1 MAEPRLQRS
10 PRRAAR
16 VQLLTLLRTG
26 AWGTLRLG
34 MTRQEAVLRLGQP
47 TGWTMSDH
55 EARLRG
61 QGVAVA
67 GWALS
72 EILRFGAVE
81 FHFAASPAARC
92 WLIWCDDLD
101 ALDLPGPLRVKAM
114 GLSEGLPLAAV
125 VALLARDGLAGDV
138 VPFPSLPDQV
148 RLSLPSGA
156 QLGFSSD
163 PEFFDGP
170 ALAGH
175 RLCSVGVQARLV
187 GG

>member
-1 MAEPRLQRS
+1 MSGPRVKARAA
-10 PRRAAR
+10 RAAR

-26 AWGTLRLG
+26 AWGALRVG
-34 MTRQEAVLRLGQP
+34 MTRQDAVLRLGQP
-47 TGWTMSDH
+47 TGWTLSDH

-81 FHFAASPAARC
+81 FHFAPSPAARC

-101 ALDLPGPLRVKAM
+101 SLDRPGVLRVKPM

-125 VALLARDGLAGDV
+125 VALLANEGLAGV
-138 VPFPSLPDQV
+138 VGPFPSQPDQV
-148 RLSLPSGA
+148 RLTLPSGA

-163 PEFFDGP
+163 PEFFERGAEP
-170 ALAGH
+170 GQ
-175 RLCSVGVQARLV
+175 RLYAVGVEAPAAP
-187 GG
+187 